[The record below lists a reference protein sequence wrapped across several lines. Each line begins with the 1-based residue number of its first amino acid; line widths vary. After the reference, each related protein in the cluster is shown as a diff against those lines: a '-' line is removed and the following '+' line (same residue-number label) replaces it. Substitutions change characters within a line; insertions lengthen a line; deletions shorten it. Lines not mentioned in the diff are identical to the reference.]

1 MRYWIL
7 VGIGVVLF
15 SLDGLSQTTLPW
27 SVIGSGGTTVS
38 VGNNRNLSS
47 TIGQVIIGVGV
58 ITDGSA
64 ISQGFWLPID
74 QSVSVDEEN
83 PMDHS
88 TIVSN
93 YPNPFSATTTIR
105 FHQPVEGPVQIRI
118 YDLVG
123 NLVRTLNAELSTA
136 GSQEVA
142 FDGLGETGAP
152 LAAGAY
158 LYEVTM
164 STATGEQVRSV
175 QRLSIVR

>member
-7 VGIGVVLF
+7 TCIGLALF
-15 SLDGLSQTTLPW
+15 SLDGIAQTTLPW

-38 VGNNRNLSS
+38 VGSNRNLSS
-47 TIGQVIIGVGV
+47 TIGQVIIGRGV

-83 PMDHS
+83 SSEH
-88 TIVSN
+88 TNIVSN
-93 YPNPFSATTTIR
+93 YPNPFSVSTTIR
-105 FHQPVEGPVQIRI
+105 FHQPVEGPVQIRV

-123 NLVRTLNAELSTA
+123 NLVRTISAELSTA

-142 FDGLGETGAP
+142 FDGLGDTGAP

-164 STATGEQVRSV
+164 TSATGDQIRSV